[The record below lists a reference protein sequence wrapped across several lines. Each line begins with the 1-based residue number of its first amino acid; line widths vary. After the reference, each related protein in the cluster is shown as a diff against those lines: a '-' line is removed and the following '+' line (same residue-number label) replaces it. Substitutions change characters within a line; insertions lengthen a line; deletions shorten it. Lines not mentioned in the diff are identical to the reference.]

1 MCVDPETLA
10 DGYRIV
16 ERLNIY
22 DEDCVRPP
30 QDSELSFDPE
40 CLLIT
45 NEHRHVLLVD
55 PVLIIIAE
63 TLDDQIESAGAI
75 MHAGGGRLFMVLNG
89 ENVRGVLGEEI

>member
-1 MCVDPETLA
+1 M
-10 DGYRIV
+10 
-16 ERLNIY
+16 
-22 DEDCVRPP
+22 
-30 QDSELSFDPE
+30 
-40 CLLIT
+40 
-45 NEHRHVLLVD
+45 LLVD